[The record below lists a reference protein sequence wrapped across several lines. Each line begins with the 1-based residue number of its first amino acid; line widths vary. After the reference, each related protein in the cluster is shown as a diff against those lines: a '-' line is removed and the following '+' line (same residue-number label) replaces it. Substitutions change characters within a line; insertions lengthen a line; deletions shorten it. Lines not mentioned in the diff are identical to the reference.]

1 MGALVEGTNSS
12 PRKHLS
18 VLNLRERTEGERDR
32 SPGNAVRVEKE
43 GQVEEQKRLLNGTGP
58 DISLTGTGGKE
69 GRFIQDAMI

>member
-1 MGALVEGTNSS
+1 MELGGHGAEPVGALVEGTNSS

-43 GQVEEQKRLLNGTGP
+43 GQGEEQKRLLNELA
-58 DISLTGTGGKE
+58 LT
-69 GRFIQDAMI
+69 FL